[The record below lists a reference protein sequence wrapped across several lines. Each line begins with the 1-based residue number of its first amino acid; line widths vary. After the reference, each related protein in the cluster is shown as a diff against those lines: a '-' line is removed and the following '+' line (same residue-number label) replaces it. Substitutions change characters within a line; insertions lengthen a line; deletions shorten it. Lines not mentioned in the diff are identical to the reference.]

1 MDIKTMMHIHAR
13 VGVCGAE
20 KPPYLRMRSATK
32 QTNKPNASFRNG
44 AKAAASQRDGFGEH
58 GKAPHLI

>member
-20 KPPYLRMRSATK
+20 KAPYLRMRPTTK
-32 QTNKPNASFRNG
+32 QTDKPNASFTNG
-44 AKAAASQRDGFGEH
+44 AQAVSQRDGVGER
-58 GKAPHLI
+58 GRAPHDI

>member
-13 VGVCGAE
+13 AGVCGAE
-20 KPPYLRMRSATK
+20 KPPYLRMRSTTK
-32 QTNKPNASFRNG
+32 QIDKPNASFSDG
-44 AKAAASQRDGFGEH
+44 AKAASPRDGVGER